1 MYTSVMTVM
10 ATYVQGS
17 LPILIVYLPR
27 TVSHMYFEMTC
38 TVYASVCGYKH
49 CYNDQLLKYLCC
61 FTYMLLERYFLAWPS
76 VVPGDALMSST
87 ELTSQYCLS
96 FLLKSR
102 SYKMPSS
109 TN

>member
-1 MYTSVMTVM
+1 MTVM

-17 LPILIVYLPR
+17 LPILIVYLP
-27 TVSHMYFEMTC
+27 TAVSYMYCEMTC
-38 TVYASVCGYKH
+38 IIMCLYVVTNTVIMINYKVFMF
-49 CYNDQLLKYLCC
+49 L
-61 FTYMLLERYFLAWPS
+61 TYRLLERYFLAWPS